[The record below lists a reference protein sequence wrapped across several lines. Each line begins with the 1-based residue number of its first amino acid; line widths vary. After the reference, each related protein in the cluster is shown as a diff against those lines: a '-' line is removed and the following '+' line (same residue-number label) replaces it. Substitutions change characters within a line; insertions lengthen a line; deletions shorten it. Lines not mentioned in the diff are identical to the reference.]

1 VNEEMAEALDR
12 ERKRADE
19 MEGRVREAD
28 IIEMEYVARVE
39 QIEGILANL
48 EVTLD
53 GPSLQTL
60 TSLSQSLSDALR
72 LPLSLSSLES
82 NLNNSSAVIKDLD
95 LLLEDKL

>member
-1 VNEEMAEALDR
+1 
-12 ERKRADE
+12 